1 MNKVGVILAA
11 ALFCAPAALAA
22 DWPTISNPDDARVE
36 SIGEQ
41 IRLNGVPMR
50 IHRVLSARSR
60 DDLVE
65 FYRTNLGRR
74 HAEASAGDAV
84 VLSQERG
91 DYFVTVMLRAL
102 APHTTEALVAVSDMA
117 EARRAAGRP
126 LGFVL
131 PADSDLL
138 SDMESVDGN
147 RQARQLVFA
156 NRLSLDANRDF
167 LTRELAS
174 RDLWPDGPPLQDAA
188 GRYAGL
194 YRGSRG
200 EAQLTLVRADEQT
213 HVVLTLIHDR

>member
-1 MNKVGVILAA
+1 MIKAISILAA
-11 ALFCAPAALAA
+11 MLLGAPVALAA
-22 DWPTISNPDDARVE
+22 DWPAIPNPDGARVE

-60 DDLVE
+60 DELAE
-65 FYRTNLGRR
+65 FYRESLGER
-74 HAEASAGDAV
+74 HTEASAGDAV
-84 VLSQERG
+84 VLAQERG
-91 DYFVTVMLRAL
+91 GYFVTVMLTAL
-102 APHTTEALVAVSDMA
+102 TPQTTEALVSISDMVQ
-117 EARRAAGRP
+117 ARRASGRP

-138 SDMESVDGN
+138 SDMESADGG
-147 RQARQLVFA
+147 REARQLVFA

-174 RDLWPDGPPLQDAA
+174 RELSPDGPPLQDTV

-194 YRGSRG
+194 YRGNRR
-200 EAQLTLVRADEQT
+200 EAQLTLVRADDQT

>member
-1 MNKVGVILAA
+1 MIRAISILAA
-11 ALFCAPAALAA
+11 VLLGAPAALAA
-22 DWPTISNPDDARVE
+22 GWPAIPNPDGARVE
-36 SIGEQ
+36 SIGER

-60 DDLVE
+60 DELVA
-65 FYRTNLGRR
+65 FYRASLGQR

-91 DYFVTVMLRAL
+91 GYFVTVMLRAL
-102 APHTTEALVAVSDMA
+102 APHTTEALVSVNDMA

-131 PADSDLL
+131 PVDSDLL
-138 SDMESVDGN
+138 SDMESTDGG

-174 RDLWPDGPPLQDAA
+174 RELSPDGPPLLDAA
-188 GRYAGL
+188 GRFASL

-200 EAQLTLVRADEQT
+200 EAQLTLHRADGQT